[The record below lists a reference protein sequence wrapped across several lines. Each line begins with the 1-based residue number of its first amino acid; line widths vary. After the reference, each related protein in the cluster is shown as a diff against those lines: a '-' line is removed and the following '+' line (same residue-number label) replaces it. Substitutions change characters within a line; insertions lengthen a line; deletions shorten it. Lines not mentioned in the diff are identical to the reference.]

1 MESLVLAV
9 AKYGHSILFFVVLAE
24 SLGMPVPAALALL
37 VAGGASARGALHPG
51 VMIAT
56 GIGAMLIG
64 DTILYFTGRYTGWGL
79 LGFLCR
85 LSLNPEACI
94 LRSAD
99 TFYRK
104 GRVILV
110 FAKFLPGLN
119 TMAPPL
125 AGSMNLPFTQFF
137 PLDTTGAALY
147 ILTYFGIG
155 YLFSDFLGAI
165 MHGYSTFGNVVGWL
179 VAGFFVVWFANRV
192 RYGLR
197 TRRESPVPMISPEEA
212 ASRDTIAI
220 FDVRSHGY
228 YETGTMRIKGSRR
241 IEPNALVDQIEML
254 RTDREIVLYCTCVR
268 EITAIRVARMLAE
281 RGIPSA
287 VIAGGLTAWKK
298 ASLPLEPVPDDEMV
312 LLPKFA

>member
-1 MESLVLAV
+1 MESVVLAV

-24 SLGMPVPAALALL
+24 SLGMPIPAALGLL

-51 VMIAT
+51 LMIAT
-56 GIGAMLIG
+56 AIGAMLIG
-64 DTILYFTGRYTGWGL
+64 DNLLYFTGRFTGWRL
-79 LGFLCR
+79 LSFLCR

-99 TFYRK
+99 TFYRR
-104 GRVILV
+104 GRVILL

-125 AGSMNLPFTQFF
+125 AGSMNLPFTQFL
-137 PLDTTGAALY
+137 PLDFAGAAIY

-155 YLFSDFLGAI
+155 YVFSDFLGVI

-179 VAGFFVVWFANRV
+179 VTGFFAFWFTSR
-192 RYGLR
+192 LR
-197 TRRESPVPMISPEEA
+197 GWLKSRRESPVPLISPEDV
-212 ASRDTIAI
+212 ASRDTVAI

-228 YETGTMRIKGSRR
+228 YEVGTMRIKGSRR
-241 IEPNALVDQIEML
+241 IEPNALAEQIEL
-254 RTDREIVLYCTCVR
+254 LPTDREIVLYCTCAR
-268 EITAIRVARMLAE
+268 EATAIKVARILAE
-281 RGIPSA
+281 RGIPSR

-298 ASLPLEPVPDDEMV
+298 ASLPLEPVPEEEMV
-312 LLPKFA
+312 MLPKFA